1 MKEKCLALA
10 ALVVCLITPD
20 VISQTYSSTVAIMK
34 DIVENGDYHTE
45 VRPLKD
51 QSQIMKVYVNFEMV
65 SIVGLDDVTQSF
77 TANGFLLLVWQDE
90 MITWDPSLY
99 GNQTLIHPVPE
110 KIWRPRVVLMNTLG
124 DRDLFQDDVAPV
136 FITNDGVANWV
147 PGSLIPVSCELQMTD
162 YPFDEQTCTITFF
175 AMQYTTSE
183 LVFVAI
189 SSEVLL
195 DFFVT
200 HGEWELKDTGLNVT
214 ELISGTW
221 VASAIQLKFKLK
233 RRPTFLLINIV
244 LPVVFLSFLNLL
256 VFVIPADSGEKIS
269 YGITVLLALS
279 VFLSIVSSMLPRSGT
294 TTPKLTIYLFLLL
307 IISMLTVIDSII
319 IVYLAHKD
327 EKETSHLKA
336 KENFQSAF
344 SKTQTLTRTISS
356 MLNNKVKPNDN
367 VNPND
372 SSPSPNNTTSDADSP
387 RDRNFTYVDMKDE
400 VNESKNKKTPPRV
413 NNYRLIGKHIDRVSF
428 IFFSVLWILVTLGF
442 LLDLAI

>member
-10 ALVVCLITPD
+10 ALVVCLITRD

-51 QSQIMKVYVNFEMV
+51 QSQVMKVYVNFEMV

-77 TANGFLLLVWQDE
+77 TANGFLIFNWLDE
-90 MITWDPSLY
+90 ILTWDPSLY

-110 KIWRPRVVLMNTLG
+110 KIWKPRVVLMNTLG

-136 FITNDGVANWV
+136 FINNEGSVSWV
-147 PGSLIPVSCELQMTD
+147 PGSLIPSSCELQMSD
-162 YPFDEQTCTITFF
+162 YPFDEQACTITFF
-175 AMQYTTSE
+175 AMQYSVTE
-183 LVFVAI
+183 LVFEA
-189 SSEVLL
+189 SSPKVLL
-195 DFFVT
+195 DFFT
-200 HGEWELKDTGLNVT
+200 KHGEWELSDTSLNVT
-214 ELISGTW
+214 ELNSGNW
-221 VASAIQLKFKLK
+221 AGSAVQLKFKLK

-279 VFLSIVSSMLPRSGT
+279 VFLSVVSSMLPRSGS

-344 SKTQTLTRTISS
+344 SKTQKLTRTISS

-367 VNPND
+367 VNHND
-372 SSPSPNNTTSDADSP
+372 SSPSPNNTTSDADSLGFQ
-387 RDRNFTYVDMKDE
+387 NFSTVDMKVE
-400 VNESKNKKTPPRV
+400 VNEPKDNATPPRV

-428 IFFSVLWILVTLGF
+428 IAFFILWILVTLGF
-442 LLDLAI
+442 LLDMAV

>member
-147 PGSLIPVSCELQMTD
+147 PGSLIPVSFLCHAVHHIRACLCGHLIRSAAGFLRYSRRVGAQRYRLECHGVDLGNLGRVG
-162 YPFDEQTCTITFF
+162 
-175 AMQYTTSE
+175 YT
-183 LVFVAI
+183 
-189 SSEVLL
+189 
-195 DFFVT
+195 
-200 HGEWELKDTGLNVT
+200 
-214 ELISGTW
+214 
-221 VASAIQLKFKLK
+221 
-233 RRPTFLLINIV
+233 
-244 LPVVFLSFLNLL
+244 
-256 VFVIPADSGEKIS
+256 DSGEKIS